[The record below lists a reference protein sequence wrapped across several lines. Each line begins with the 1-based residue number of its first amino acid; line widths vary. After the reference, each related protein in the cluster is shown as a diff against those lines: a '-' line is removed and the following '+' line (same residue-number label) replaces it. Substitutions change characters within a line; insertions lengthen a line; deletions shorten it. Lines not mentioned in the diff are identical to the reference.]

1 MDEEKEYDIDDE
13 QEENS
18 DGYYDMSDDYDDNYN
33 YNDYS
38 YSSSQPNRFINNFK
52 NKQNKNDESN
62 LAEAK
67 ENGAKKNS
75 QTSNNK
81 CEKNQKGNKQQENKT
96 DDTLKKN
103 IRKQAGEK
111 PKESNIAK
119 GGPSGSSGGS
129 GADMAKKMAADKA
142 KNTMNSIHDNNK
154 ANESNSEK
162 KSDSDKSEDGEK
174 KDEKGAVASKIEQAK
189 QAGQQAGKEILSK
202 AITAET
208 GIPKPIADKIA
219 EKAMNK
225 QMKKQKIQMYAIIAV
240 MFLAFCLIAGIV
252 FGSDEGDEEGTIQQ
266 NNNLSKFYSS
276 NMSDEE
282 LYKYFSDNGYID
294 YGICIDSKGNY
305 ESDCPFMSFLNKIK
319 SSTDNENQFIYIFY
333 AISYN
338 RTYYEY
344 INESDELD
352 DLLKNKSSLSTYLN
366 GTYLTTYRKD
376 LSKNFDL
383 YGYVSGRASTGKT
396 TTTKGY
402 SVCDT
407 ITVDGVERDNSTVNG
422 VIVDFEEYVAGVI
435 KHEMAFSANS
445 EYNGKYNEAIKAL
458 AIAARTY
465 AYRVTDGCQKPI
477 SNSTGQQTYYD
488 IDKNDERDK
497 RIVELVNETSGILL
511 KDTTGDLI
519 VTQYDSFCFTNKDN
533 ERKIY
538 HLYQGNIDIPFSWT
552 EKMNIEGMGTTEYKT
567 RDGKIHTS
575 GWVRLNCPCNNS
587 QHGNNVDIYNK
598 ECSIINNGVIEY
610 LDGGHGNGMSQY
622 GALYLNEEEGLTYDQ
637 ILKKFYGDDIVFEK
651 SSAEFE
657 VDSETG
663 FKIRNSR
670 AQRDNKFFY
679 GTGQIEGECVWYVYG
694 RANEILSDWGSK
706 NKWSFSDNAGQLCF
720 QNYVKRNSS
729 QIIDDASIEKI
740 QQGDVLSWYYSPYGH
755 VAIVEKVERD
765 SSGKVS
771 SVWISEGGLG
781 YYTKSSYNTG
791 LVTTTVIYDG
801 KTYEIGGTGSE
812 QARNFVN
819 AINSWPSNQPRRQA
833 LCESHGTGC
842 QNYEQ
847 LSRDLI
853 KKINKDV
860 SKSCIVALSAYK

>member
-13 QEENS
+13 QEEDS

-33 YNDYS
+33 YNDYSYS

-75 QTSNNK
+75 QTANNK
-81 CEKNQKGNKQQENKT
+81 SEKSQKGNKQQENKT

-103 IRKQAGEK
+103 IGKQAGEK

-129 GADMAKKMAADKA
+129 GADIAKKMAVDKA
-142 KNTMNSIHDNNK
+142 KNTMNSIHDNN
-154 ANESNSEK
+154 NSNGGNK
-162 KSDSDKSEDGEK
+162 DQNQDSDKSQNGEK

-240 MFLAFCLIAGIV
+240 LFCFFMIIV
-252 FGSDEGDEEGTIQQ
+252 GFVYSNSDVNEDTTSKLSNYYDESI
-266 NNNLSKFYSS
+266 
-276 NMSDEE
+276 SDEE
-282 LYKYFSDNGYID
+282 LYNFFVENSLIDENFCLDDNGNFDEKCDLI
-294 YGICIDSKGNY
+294 KFF
-305 ESDCPFMSFLNKIK
+305 ESIK
-319 SSTDNENQFIYIFY
+319 NGTDTSNEFVLIFF

-338 RTYYEY
+338 RQVEDY
-344 INESDELD
+344 IGNTDELNE
-352 DLLKNKSSLSTYLN
+352 LIEHRKSLSTYLN
-366 GTYLTTYRKD
+366 GDY
-376 LSKNFDL
+376 LSKYRTDLDSDFDL
-383 YGYVSGRASTGKT
+383 YEYVSDKASTGKST
-396 TTTKGY
+396 TTRGY
-402 SVCDT
+402 SVCET
-407 ITVDGVERDNSTVNG
+407 ITVDGVERDNGTVDG
-422 VIVDFEEYVAGVI
+422 VVVDFEEYVAGVI
-435 KHEMAFSANS
+435 KHEMAFSANV

-465 AYRVTDGCQKPI
+465 AYRVTDGCTKSI

-488 IDKNDERDK
+488 IDQNDERDK
-497 RIVELVNETSGILL
+497 RIVELVNETSGVLL

-519 VTQYDSFCFTNKDN
+519 VTQYDSFCYTSKNN
-533 ERKIY
+533 GVY
-538 HLYQGNIDIPFSWT
+538 HMHQGNIDIPISWT
-552 EKMNIEGMGTTEYKT
+552 KKMNIEGMGDTENVT
-567 RDGKIHTS
+567 RDGQVHTS
-575 GWVRLNCPCNNS
+575 GWIRLNCPCNNS
-587 QHGNNVDIYNK
+587 QHGNNVDTENK
-598 ECSIINNGVIEY
+598 ACTIIKNGVIEY

-637 ILKKFYGDDIVFEK
+637 ILKRFYGDDIVFEQ